1 MNTAT
6 TATTATTPTR
16 TLFRYEWLRT
26 RSMLAIV
33 TGLAALAILFCAAL
47 IAVDWTVFSTLAA
60 GVGIMVVM
68 GFTPV
73 MQIVLAVDYWRSSYG
88 ASGYLTQ
95 TIPVKGG
102 RIFTVKMLWAVI
114 VTTVSLVVTLILGC
128 VLWAGFAA
136 GNEQVS
142 GLGDMFREL
151 RAALGDSSVPA
162 WLMISVLVGG
172 YLATL
177 VAPVQY
183 YFSISLGKERWLQTL
198 GAGGPVLVFFLL
210 GMVSQVVAL
219 VGLFAIPVGVTGDST
234 GWTLGGYSFLD
245 EISREPGVT
254 SPYESMMPLG
264 FIPPMIILVVL
275 CLWRTVYSWNRKVEL
290 E

>member
-1 MNTAT
+1 MTS
-6 TATTATTPTR
+6 

-26 RSMLAIV
+26 RSLLAIV
-33 TGLAALAILFCAAL
+33 TGMAALAILLCTAL

-60 GVGIMVVM
+60 GIGIMIVM

-88 ASGYLTQ
+88 ASSYLTQ

-102 RIFTVKMLWAVI
+102 RIFVVKMLWAAI
-114 VTTVSLVVTLILGC
+114 VTTVSLVVTVVLAC

-136 GNEQVS
+136 GNEQVV
-142 GLGDMFREL
+142 GLGEMFREL
-151 RAALGDSSVPA
+151 RAALADSDMPA
-162 WLMISVLVGG
+162 WLIVGVLVGG

-183 YFSISLGKERWLQTL
+183 YFSISVGKERWLQTL

-219 VGLFAIPVGVTGDST
+219 IGLFAIPVGLHGDGS
-234 GWTLGGYSFLD
+234 GWTLGRYSLLD
-245 EISREPGVT
+245 DIAVDPGAVEVNVAEI
-254 SPYESMMPLG
+254 PLG
-264 FIPPMIILVVL
+264 FIIPMVILTLL
-275 CLWRTVYSWNRKVEL
+275 CLWRTAYSWNRKVEL

>member
-1 MNTAT
+1 MTS
-6 TATTATTPTR
+6 
-16 TLFRYEWLRT
+16 TLFRYEWLRA
-26 RSMLAIV
+26 RSLLAIV
-33 TGLAALAILFCAAL
+33 TGLAALAILLCTAL

-60 GVGIMVVM
+60 GIGIMIVM

-95 TIPVKGG
+95 TIPVKGS

-114 VTTVSLVVTLILGC
+114 VTTVSLVVTVVLAC

-136 GNEQVS
+136 GNEQVV
-142 GLGDMFREL
+142 GLGEMFREL
-151 RAALGDSSVPA
+151 RTALADSDMPA
-162 WLMISVLVGG
+162 WLIVGVLVGG

-183 YFSISLGKERWLQTL
+183 YFSISVGKERWLQTL

-219 VGLFAIPVGVTGDST
+219 IGLFAIPVGLHGDAS
-234 GWTLGGYSFLD
+234 GWTLGAFNFLD
-245 EISREPGVT
+245 EVARDPGTT
-254 SPYESMMPLG
+254 SAYDSTMPLG
-264 FIPPMIILVVL
+264 FVPLMAVLTLL
-275 CLWRTVYSWNRKVEL
+275 CLWRTAYSWNRKVEL